1 MNETSEIFLAMATIA
16 PLAAFFVSFGGCF
29 CKFIQTQRLLYKYVK
44 SFKYDLSW
52 PIDDRLTRRY
62 RISER
67 TFAFYLYG
75 TSRTEDKRLEALRI
89 GNLVNEFHLTILL
102 TVSILALTV
111 ICVGAL
117 FLVPFVGNGSFSGKI
132 TGCAYL
138 LTSLLLAKLLFS
150 RFIKRRLS
158 FYRKLL
164 SFYGTPVAELC
175 KNLLLRFFVIYAIVM
190 SILVALVMV
199 TRERGKSEANILI
212 SSGAALQGHPPL
224 PPTSH
229 LLPHVP
235 VAERPLL
242 QTGIP
247 NADVVAADTIAKF
260 AEARRGGNDGETFSE
275 LNQLMD
281 ELLDLPVIPADY
293 GETMVALY
301 GDKARDDITRDFA
314 VQHIGL
320 YAQALNRSG
329 TYDPDSD
336 DARLCRDAILEAA
349 GETRTI
355 IAAAAF
361 RALADVSAFD
371 PHIDGKRLDAIL
383 VSCVGDSSASPAARV
398 MAVQLCGERGVT
410 SAMPALKGI
419 LADPAA
425 PAPLRR
431 AAKWSLSRLTGDS
444 P

>member
-1 MNETSEIFLAMATIA
+1 MATIA
-16 PLAAFFVSFGGCF
+16 PLAAFFITFGGCF

-75 TSRTEDKRLEALRI
+75 TSRTEDKHLESLRVC
-89 GNLVNEFHLTILL
+89 NLVNEFHLTILL

-138 LTSLLLAKLLFS
+138 LTLLLLAKLLFS

-164 SFYGTPVAELC
+164 SFYGTSVAELC
-175 KNLLLRFFVIYAIVM
+175 KNLLLRFFAIYAIVM

-247 NADVVAADTIAKF
+247 NADVVAANTIAKF

-301 GDKARDDITRDFA
+301 RDKVQDEITRDFA

-329 TYDPDSD
+329 IYDLESA
-336 DARLCRDAILEAA
+336 DARQCRAALLDAAE
-349 GETRTI
+349 ETRTI

-371 PHIDGKRLDAIL
+371 PHIDGKRIDAML
-383 VSCVGDSSASPAARV
+383 VSCAGDASASQAARV
-398 MAVQLCGERGVT
+398 MAAQLCGERRIPAAQ
-410 SAMPALKGI
+410 SALKR
-419 LADPAA
+419 LLDDPSTPEA
-425 PAPLRR
+425 LRR
-431 AAKWSLSRLTGDS
+431 AAQWSLSPRR
-444 P
+444 